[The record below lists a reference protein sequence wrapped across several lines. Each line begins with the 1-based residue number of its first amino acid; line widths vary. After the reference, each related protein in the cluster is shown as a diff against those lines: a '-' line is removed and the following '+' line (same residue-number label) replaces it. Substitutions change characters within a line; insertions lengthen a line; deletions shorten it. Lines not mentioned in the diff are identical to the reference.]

1 MSIATTLPS
10 DVMRSQMRRKAH
22 RLSGHGAS
30 ISTVVSESA
39 LVSANLTR
47 TPSKTRK
54 YVDICD
60 AVPVLIRGYSLIAL
74 QTGLSGRLTQG
85 LRAAAGH
92 RYRTVAIRIRADCG
106 TGRLRSESV
115 RPERVARRR
124 PVLAALAPALQD
136 RGTIPFRQ
144 TCL

>member
-1 MSIATTLPS
+1 MSMATTLPS

-47 TPSKTRK
+47 TPSRTRK

-60 AVPVLIRGYSLIAL
+60 PVPVLIRGFLPHSLSDRSVW
-74 QTGLSGRLTQG
+74 QTKQTCLFGQG
-85 LRAAAGH
+85 LAARQWATDTE
-92 RYRTVAIRIRADCG
+92 RV
-106 TGRLRSESV
+106 RSESV
-115 RPERVARRR
+115 PSERVARRAR
-124 PVLAALAPALQD
+124 S
-136 RGTIPFRQ
+136 
-144 TCL
+144 

>member
-1 MSIATTLPS
+1 MSMATTLPS

-60 AVPVLIRGYSLIAL
+60 AVPVLIRGSSFIPL
-74 QTGLSGRLTQG
+74 QTGLSGRLSEWLLAKRSDDDISGFGAAVILLPGDEVAVTDGEALPEASLDVVG
-85 LRAAAGH
+85 LELVH
-92 RYRTVAIRIRADCG
+92 FV
-106 TGRLRSESV
+106 
-115 RPERVARRR
+115 
-124 PVLAALAPALQD
+124 
-136 RGTIPFRQ
+136 
-144 TCL
+144 